1 MKCLLYLVLGLG
13 IGLVAMD
20 VGGAPPPNKK
30 NATPADSSDDGG
42 IFSSPLIARD
52 LLLKLKLT
60 AEQKPDIDKIQ
71 KEFADKLKDIAAKA
85 KVDAADKSSAPAF
98 KGKGKGK
105 GMAKG
110 SGDAPGV
117 TDAISLR
124 NDCEDKVFDLLTEA
138 QQNIWL
144 DVKAKKGE
152 SLLTG
157 GGSGTTTN
165 SKPKK

>member
-13 IGLVAMD
+13 IGLVALD
-20 VGGAPPPNKK
+20 VGGAPPTNKK
-30 NATPADSSDDGG
+30 NPTPDSTDDGG
-42 IFSSPLIARD
+42 IFTASLIAKD

-60 AEQKPDIDKIQ
+60 AEQKPEVDKIQ

-105 GMAKG
+105 GMTKG
-110 SGDAPGV
+110 GGDAPGV
-117 TDAISLR
+117 SDAISLR

-144 DVKAKKGE
+144 EVKAKKGE

-157 GGSGTTTN
+157 GNSNTTN